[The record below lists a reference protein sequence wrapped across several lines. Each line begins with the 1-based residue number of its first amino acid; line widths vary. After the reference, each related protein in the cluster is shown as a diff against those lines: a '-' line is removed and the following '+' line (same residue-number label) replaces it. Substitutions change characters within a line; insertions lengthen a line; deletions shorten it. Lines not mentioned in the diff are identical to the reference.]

1 MDGYYGKGS
10 SSYSI
15 FLRIFKD
22 FNIVQGCKGKVQV
35 VRSVKTSGAVGVG
48 GSPAVSGPLDA
59 GVSHEVVLGINDRG
73 LAPDQDQGEAVVQ
86 HPHFIRRE

>member
-1 MDGYYGKGS
+1 M
-10 SSYSI
+10 
-15 FLRIFKD
+15 
-22 FNIVQGCKGKVQV
+22 
-35 VRSVKTSGAVGVG
+35 GVG

>member
-1 MDGYYGKGS
+1 MRVDGYYGKGS

-22 FNIVQGCKGKVQV
+22 FNIVQV